1 MKALSQA
8 TLVELARAGAVRGY
22 TLHGRADGY
31 VLSVQYGLHEA
42 VLTAKRGGARRFARL
57 DTALALLRTLR
68 AAAVEVRLA
77 DAAPPPPAA
86 SRARL
91 PRGAPPL
98 SRPRCRSRSAAPRRA
113 PPPCSKPSKG
123 ETWDAHDA
131 ERAFNF
137 ERHWAALLAGRRGDC
152 VLIRWTW
159 NGRHGTPRRRSQG
172 SVTP

>member
-91 PRGAPPL
+91 PRGAPP
-98 SRPRCRSRSAAPRRA
+98 
-113 PPPCSKPSKG
+113 
-123 ETWDAHDA
+123 
-131 ERAFNF
+131 
-137 ERHWAALLAGRRGDC
+137 
-152 VLIRWTW
+152 
-159 NGRHGTPRRRSQG
+159 
-172 SVTP
+172 